1 MSKLLED
8 FHDDPVQHAHCI
20 RLFKIYLDTLK
31 GKSEEGADKASGA
44 TAAAKNSSGTKE
56 EPQGNDKEYIDSG
69 HNSVGEDE
77 ESDVETEDDVD
88 RDIPEFLEQSKEG
101 EAVEEDKVKDG
112 GEAEAE
118 DGREA
123 EAEDGREAAAEEEAG
138 GSDGAEDT
146 TMVSKAKKKGLLPIK
161 FNLSETVDIACITEA
176 RDEFFAEVHLLKFDA
191 LTNNKKTVMKVT
203 EDDAIKITNFFFG
216 QIMGKPALN
225 RLSSLVQSYNKHD
238 DGEPDKGV
246 TERAQEAAR
255 RTINRTLKH
264 FFETVGK
271 SEASSRGSNSII
283 HQIYIIRMHME
294 LTEAYIEL
302 IKEAT
307 FTSGATKEEKA
318 KKNALKTELRLKGCP
333 TAKGKGLKSAMI
345 QYICRELVMEKNALD
360 HRTQCGKSVKCLVD
374 QVGPGIIPVLPEGGM
389 NV

>member
-8 FHDDPVQHAHCI
+8 FHHDPVQHAHCI

-31 GKSEEGADKASGA
+31 GKSEEQADKASGA
-44 TAAAKNSSGTKE
+44 TTAAAKTSSGTEK
-56 EPQGNDKEYIDSG
+56 EPQEDGKEYIDSG

-77 ESDVETEDDVD
+77 ESEVETEGNVD
-88 RDIPEFLEQSKEG
+88 KDIPEFLEESNEG
-101 EAVEEDKVKDG
+101 G
-112 GEAEAE
+112 
-118 DGREA
+118 
-123 EAEDGREAAAEEEAG
+123 AEEEVG
-138 GSDGAEDT
+138 GLEGAEDT
-146 TMVSKAKKKGLLPIK
+146 ARVSKARKKGLLPIK
-161 FNLSETVDIACITEA
+161 FNLSETVDITCITGA
-176 RDEFFAEVHLLKFDA
+176 RDEFFATVRFLKFDA
-191 LTNNKKTVMKVT
+191 FTNNKKTVMKVT
-203 EDDAIKITNFFFG
+203 EDDAIKITNFFFS
-216 QIMGKPALN
+216 QIMGTPALN
-225 RLSSLVQSYNKHD
+225 RLASLVQSYNKHND
-238 DGEPDKGV
+238 AEPDKGV

-271 SEASSRGSNSII
+271 SEASSRGTDSII

-307 FTSGATKEEKA
+307 FTNEATKEEKA
-318 KKNALKTELRLKGCP
+318 KKKALKAELKLKGCP

-345 QYICRELVMEKNALD
+345 QYICRELAMERNTLEYI
-360 HRTQCGKSVKCLVD
+360 TQRGKSVKCLVD

>member
-8 FHDDPVQHAHCI
+8 FHHDPVQHAHCI

-31 GKSEEGADKASGA
+31 GKSEEQADKASGA
-44 TAAAKNSSGTKE
+44 TTAAAKTSSGTEK
-56 EPQGNDKEYIDSG
+56 EPQEDGKEYIDSG

-77 ESDVETEDDVD
+77 ESEVETEGNVD
-88 RDIPEFLEQSKEG
+88 KDIPEFLEESNEG
-101 EAVEEDKVKDG
+101 GAAEEEETKDG
-112 GEAEAE
+112 SEAEAE
-118 DGREA
+118 AEGGRET
-123 EAEDGREAAAEEEAG
+123 AAEEEVG
-138 GSDGAEDT
+138 GLEGAEDT
-146 TMVSKAKKKGLLPIK
+146 ARVSKARKKGLLPIK
-161 FNLSETVDIACITEA
+161 FNLSETVDIACITGA
-176 RDEFFAEVHLLKFDA
+176 RDEFFATVRFLKFDA
-191 LTNNKKTVMKVT
+191 FTNNKKTVMKVT
-203 EDDAIKITNFFFG
+203 EDDAIKITNFFFS

-225 RLSSLVQSYNKHD
+225 RLSSLVQSYNKHND
-238 DGEPDKGV
+238 AEPDKGV
-246 TERAQEAAR
+246 AERAQEAAR

-271 SEASSRGSNSII
+271 SEASSRGTDSII

-307 FTSGATKEEKA
+307 FTNEATKEEKA
-318 KKNALKTELRLKGCP
+318 KKKALKAELKLKGCP

-345 QYICRELVMEKNALD
+345 QYICRELAMERNTLEYI
-360 HRTQCGKSVKCLVD
+360 TQRGKSVKCLVD